1 MNRARRATVL
11 LLLAFACVPATAQ
24 ALSVVGPAP
33 VFVADRQRG
42 VIAIDGSS
50 GAQSIVTNQVF
61 PGSITALPAGNLFVT
76 GDKGSSSSRGVY
88 SVDVAAGTATLVT
101 LLSGARAIARINSD
115 TFLVA
120 TSDQLYKMST
130 GGSLQPIGDPLA
142 LSEQPYIAIGADLLH
157 GGADIW
163 AHAPNLGTGGE
174 LYGYSGT
181 GTTLTGPTQELALS
195 GNGVIGT
202 PNGAAIGY
210 TDAGTRVLA
219 NARGFGSFAA
229 DGLVDGVTISS
240 TAFIDPDGL
249 AFESASSMLL
259 LDSEQGLGATVYRV
273 DLGTGTATPLATSDG
288 TDPTKMRIATG
299 ITTTRCFPFS
309 CSVSPPVV
317 PQPAPAP
324 VPAPPGPTT
333 GSAKAKAT
341 ITFAAL
347 KKLTL
352 GAKGISVPLKCA
364 IACRM
369 KVSAKLSGLG
379 GKSVALT
386 PVTRSLPA
394 GKSVPVVLKLSK
406 VQRSRVTSALKRGKR
421 VKVAFTAVATAGGA
435 TTQQLGR
442 TLTLSS

>member
-1 MNRARRATVL
+1 VTHARLATAL
-11 LLLAFACVPATAQ
+11 LLLAFACAPATAQ

-33 VFVADRQRG
+33 VFVSDLSRG
-42 VIAIDGSS
+42 IIAIDGSS

-61 PGSITALPAGNLFVT
+61 ANSITALPGGNLFVT

-101 LLSGARAIARINSD
+101 LLAGARAIARINSD
-115 TFLVA
+115 TLLVA
-120 TSDQLYKMST
+120 TSDQVYKMSAS
-130 GGSLQPIGDPLA
+130 GSLTPIGDPLP
-142 LSEQPYIAIGADLLH
+142 LNERPYIAIGANLLN
-157 GGADIW
+157 GTADIW
-163 AHAPNLGTGGE
+163 AHAPTIGGE
-174 LYGYSGT
+174 LYGYSGS
-181 GTTLTGPTQELALS
+181 GTTLSSPTTEMALN

-202 PNGAAIGY
+202 PNGAGIGY
-210 TDAGTRVLA
+210 TDAGTRILA
-219 NARGFGSFAA
+219 NARGFGGFAA

-259 LDSEQGLGATVYRV
+259 LDSEQGLGGSVYRV
-273 DLGTGTATPLATSDG
+273 DLGTGAATPLATSDG

-317 PQPAPAP
+317 PQPVGTPAPAP
-324 VPAPPGPTT
+324 APPATTT
-333 GSAKAKAT
+333 GSAKKAT

-352 GAKGISVPLKCA
+352 SAKGISVPLQCA

-386 PVTRSLPA
+386 PVTKSLPA
-394 GKSVPVVLKLSK
+394 GKSVAVVLKLK
-406 VQRSRVTSALKRGKR
+406 KAQRSRVTAALKAHKR
-421 VKVAFTAVATAGGA
+421 VKVAFSAVATATGA

-442 TLTLSS
+442 TLTLSR